1 MKIIEL
7 FAKKYCCTHNNNY
20 KRLTFLTVIVIMTA
34 MVVTKSCSYDG
45 IDVDVDGGDRK
56 RKVHC

>member
-1 MKIIEL
+1 
-7 FAKKYCCTHNNNY
+7 
-20 KRLTFLTVIVIMTA
+20 MTA